1 MTPGWANRTPM
12 LIGLI
17 LVMQLAFVW
26 SYVGALHEP
35 DPKHVPLG
43 VVAPEAVFTSL
54 QEQVSAKTDAVA
66 LVSVADADT
75 ARSQVEDGTL
85 TGAVVVGGTAANID
99 LLIVTGVPSI
109 AYEDLHREVLDTL
122 DAAITT
128 ADAAN
133 ARGYS
138 VEVVNPFEP
147 GDPKG
152 LTPFYLAVGWVVG
165 GYLLLAFFGFTQ
177 RHPEGWAGL
186 LRRFGVLAIYAVASG
201 VGGAVIVGPV
211 LHAFDGHL
219 WALAAFG
226 VGLSLAVTFT
236 VQAVELLAGPIYGT
250 GIAIIAFVVLG
261 NPSAGGPFPR
271 SFSGALWEHI
281 GAWLPPGMGTDGIRA
296 IVYDTPGLG
305 AVMARI
311 AGYVVLGALG
321 CVAVMAY
328 RVSRAGGAG
337 HRLVNGSMSD
347 PLARRHDQRV
357 RPSRAPA
364 RPRP

>member
-1 MTPGWANRTPM
+1 MTERSDEVASPTNPYAPMTPGWANRTSL

-54 QEQVSAKTDAVA
+54 QEQVSDRTDAVR

-85 TGAVVVGGTAANID
+85 TGAVVVAGTAANLD

-109 AYEDLHREVLDTL
+109 AYEDLHRQVLDTL
-122 DAAITT
+122 DAGLAA
-128 ADAAN
+128 ADPSS
-133 ARGYS
+133 ARGYT
-138 VEVVNPFEP
+138 VEIVNPFQP

-165 GYLLLAFFGFTQ
+165 GYLLVAFFGFTQ
-177 RHPEGWAGL
+177 RHPEGWDGL
-186 LRRFGVLAIYAVASG
+186 LRRFGVLVLYAVASG
-201 VGGAVIVGPV
+201 VGGALLVGPV
-211 LHAFDGHL
+211 LDAFDGHL

-226 VGLSLAVTFT
+226 IGLSLAVTTT
-236 VQAVELLAGPIYGT
+236 VQSVELLAGPIYGT

-271 SFSGALWEHI
+271 QFSGALWDHI

-296 IVYDTPGLG
+296 IVYDTPGFG

-311 AGYVVLGALG
+311 ASYVVLGVLG
-321 CVAVMAY
+321 SVAVMAY
-328 RVSRAGGAG
+328 RVRRAGPVPDA
-337 HRLVNGSMSD
+337 HEPVAQATGS
-347 PLARRHDQRV
+347 
-357 RPSRAPA
+357 
-364 RPRP
+364 